1 MNSECQWK
9 KKTEQQ
15 GKRKKSVSA
24 VEKGRLGG
32 VIKRKLTG
40 YKQQKASKTNGAD
53 RQNRLRIPIS
63 YNSGRRIH
71 STGSDPVY
79 HTILFALSTKV
90 LFSPDTKRKS
100 RFIFHLSF
108 AHCGWFVFVLWDFF
122 SILYLSLYDQVRS
135 CSIVLF
141 KRTNRNR
148 PKKAIFSCFCLS
160 SFSSIYLLESK
171 LSFTLNLL

>member
-40 YKQQKASKTNGAD
+40 YKQQKASKTTGAD

-79 HTILFALSTKV
+79 HTNPFCSLHQSFVFPRYKKEESFHFPSLICALRLICFCSVRFLQYSLPKFVWPSKV
-90 LFSPDTKRKS
+90 LQYSVVQKNKQKP
-100 RFIFHLSF
+100 
-108 AHCGWFVFVLWDFF
+108 
-122 SILYLSLYDQVRS
+122 
-135 CSIVLF
+135 
-141 KRTNRNR
+141 
-148 PKKAIFSCFCLS
+148 PKKGDF
-160 SFSSIYLLESK
+160 
-171 LSFTLNLL
+171 